1 MIKNKIIDC
10 ITFFDNNFMFNLR
23 YNILNDFVDY
33 FVICES
39 KFDHQGNK
47 KEINFKQDKIY
58 DQNKIRHI
66 VMDERFPDNTNAWQN
81 QAIQREFLLKN
92 LNFVKDEDYIFFSDP
107 DEIPRPEILKNFNL
121 QKKYGIFMQQ
131 CFNYKF
137 NLFFCSRIRLCKTA
151 FLWCYYSRCNPIN
164 FFNLCN

>member
-1 MIKNKIIDC
+1 MKNKIIDC
-10 ITFFDNNFMFNLR
+10 ITFFDNNLMFNLR
-23 YNILNDFVDY
+23 YNILNEFVDY
-33 FVICES
+33 FIICES
-39 KFDHQGNK
+39 RFDHQGKK

-58 DQNKIRHI
+58 NQSKIKHI
-66 VMDERFPDNTNAWQN
+66 IINEKFPENTNAWQN

-137 NLFFCSRIRLCKTA
+137 NLYNKYESPWEGTTYIKEVKEK
-151 FLWCYYSRCNPIN
+151 NIDDKEK
-164 FFNLCN
+164 